1 MCLWQNEVIGVKKL
15 FLFLLSVVWMMTGCS
30 SESGYKNVAVDEA
43 EKLIAEG
50 KVEVIDVRTQEE
62 FASGH
67 IPGAKL
73 LPLQEIESRMDEL
86 DKEKTYLVV
95 CRSGNRSAQASE
107 ILVKEGFKHIYNMT
121 GGMNEW
127 KGDVE
132 Q

>member
-1 MCLWQNEVIGVKKL
+1 
-15 FLFLLSVVWMMTGCS
+15 MMTGCS

>member
-1 MCLWQNEVIGVKKL
+1 VKKF
-15 FLFLLSVVWMMTGCS
+15 FLFLISVLWMMTGCS
-30 SESGYKNVAVDEA
+30 SENSYKNVSVNEA
-43 EKLIAEG
+43 EKLIAEE

-67 IPGAKL
+67 IPGAKS

-86 DKEKTYLVV
+86 DKEKAYLIV

-107 ILVKEGFKHIYNMT
+107 ILVKEGFQHIYNMA

-127 KGDVE
+127 KGNVE

>member
-1 MCLWQNEVIGVKKL
+1 VKKF
-15 FLFLLSVVWMMTGCS
+15 FLFLISVLWMMTGCS
-30 SESGYKNVAVDEA
+30 SENSYKNVSVNEA
-43 EKLIAEG
+43 EKLIAEE

-67 IPGAKL
+67 IPGAKS

-86 DKEKTYLVV
+86 DKEKAYLIV

-107 ILVKEGFKHIYNMT
+107 MLVKEGFQHIYNMA

-127 KGDVE
+127 KGNVE